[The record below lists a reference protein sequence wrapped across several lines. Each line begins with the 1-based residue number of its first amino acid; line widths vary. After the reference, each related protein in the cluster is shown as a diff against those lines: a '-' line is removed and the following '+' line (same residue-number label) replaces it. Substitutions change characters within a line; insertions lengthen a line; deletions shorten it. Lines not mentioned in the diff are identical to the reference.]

1 MKNRL
6 FVILA
11 VVLCAALL
19 CSGALANENA
29 AAYLKEY
36 FGVSFDGEVTA
47 EAYNAALTAMD
58 AEPLDGET
66 FTLADAVIGAVRLAG
81 MEEMA
86 KAFVNEADPGKAAK
100 ILADE
105 HISADEAYQP
115 YIACALELDLVSDDA
130 DFSGPVSAETAA
142 VMLYRAAEISG
153 KGRHYFGRLSDDSI
167 LVNARSAMDSDFNFD
182 DVKLD
187 GAGLNILVKEA
198 TTGYSLKYSRFDARF
213 IEENTLRYGHDDIT
227 HLVQLI
233 QLLKSED
240 FDAYVQVEPKVSVYE
255 YMPEWGLPKSDTPTY
270 AVKELVDGRYFAFAM
285 EYELVLEFDT
295 AEEKNKFHDLVEAYA
310 KKYDD
315 RVDAD
320 GNIIKELLYNSFWQP
335 LYYSVTEMDGDVYE
349 EMIDNVVMGADGYF
363 SIHSFSLADK
373 TDAVAEAVR
382 EIAPELNT
390 DQRTVYV
397 NPAFYR
403 YITGIDYQ

>member
-11 VVLCAALL
+11 VVLCAAML

-66 FTLADAVIGAVRLAG
+66 FTLADAVISAVRLAG

-153 KGRHYFGRLSDDSI
+153 KGRHYIGRLSDDSI

-198 TTGYSLKYSRFDARF
+198 TTGYSLKYSRYDARF
-213 IEENTLRYGHDDIT
+213 IEENTLRYGHDNIT

>member
-6 FVILA
+6 FVIMA
-11 VVLCAALL
+11 AVLCAALL

-36 FGVSFDGEVTA
+36 FGVTFGGEVTA
-47 EAYNAALTAMD
+47 EAYNAALTAME

-66 FTLADAVIGAVRLAG
+66 FTLAEAVVGAVRLAG
-81 MEEMA
+81 MEEFA
-86 KAFVNEADPGKAAK
+86 KTYVNEANPDKAAK

-105 HISADEAYQP
+105 HISADEMYQP
-115 YIACALELDLVSDDA
+115 YIACALDLDLVSDDE

-142 VMLYRAAEISG
+142 SMLYRAAEISG
-153 KGRHYFGRLSDDSI
+153 KGRHYFGRLSDDDI
-167 LVNARSAMDSDFNFD
+167 LSGARSVLDSDLIFD
-182 DVKLD
+182 DLTLSA
-187 GAGLNILVKEA
+187 AGINILVRGA
-198 TTGYSLKYSRFDARF
+198 TTGYSLKYTDFDARF
-213 IEENTLRYGHDDIT
+213 IEENTMRYGHDNIT
-227 HLVQLI
+227 HLLQLI
-233 QLLKSED
+233 ALLKSED
-240 FDAYVQVEPKVSVYE
+240 YDAYVQIEPKVSVYE

-270 AVKELVDGRYFAFAM
+270 AVKEIVDGRYFAFAM

-295 AEEKNKFHDLVEAYA
+295 TEEKEKCHDLIEAYA

-335 LYYSVTEMDGDVYE
+335 LYYSVTEMDGGIYE
-349 EMIDNVVMGADGYF
+349 EVIDNVVLSEDGYY
-363 SIHSFSLADK
+363 SIHSFSMADK
-373 TDAVAEAVR
+373 TDAVAEAVK
-382 EIAPELNT
+382 EIAPELNVEN
-390 DQRTVYV
+390 RAVYV

-403 YITGIDYQ
+403 YITGSDYQ